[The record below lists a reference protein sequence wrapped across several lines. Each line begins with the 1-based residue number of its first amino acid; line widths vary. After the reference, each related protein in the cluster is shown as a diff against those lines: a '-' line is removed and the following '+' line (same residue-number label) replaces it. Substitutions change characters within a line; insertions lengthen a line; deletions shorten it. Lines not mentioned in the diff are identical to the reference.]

1 MTGLKAICNARKK
14 ELGVSSQDIADRSGL
29 SASTVRNFLSGGNKS
44 PSMHTVV
51 LICKTLGVSLDDYFG
66 ITNEI
71 DITGETA
78 EPKPENDE
86 VVELLKKGIN
96 TRNKLIFGILFFN
109 LILLVAAIGVH
120 VAYY

>member
-1 MTGLKAICNARKK
+1 MNGLKSICNARKQ

-29 SASTVRNFLSGGNKS
+29 SASTVRNFLSGTNKS

-71 DITGETA
+71 DITGET
-78 EPKPENDE
+78 EDPKPDNDE

-96 TRNKLIFGILFFN
+96 TRNKIIFVHLF
-109 LILLVAAIGVH
+109 LDLLVFSAAVAVH
-120 VAYY
+120 FVYY